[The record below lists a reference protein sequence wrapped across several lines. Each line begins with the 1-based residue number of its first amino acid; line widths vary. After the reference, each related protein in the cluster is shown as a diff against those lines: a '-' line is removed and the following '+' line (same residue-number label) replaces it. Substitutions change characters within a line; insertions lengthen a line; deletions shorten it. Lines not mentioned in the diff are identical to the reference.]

1 MFLTLRVRRFRVCRG
16 SVVSSLFRA
25 VPVEGFWVGLWWAGQ
40 GAAAKKERMEG
51 MLAMMESKIVT
62 THNGKPF
69 DLNDVSTAV
78 VEEARP
84 GRSSDGKVRSETL
97 SRPTFE
103 TLSVWNGPMA
113 SQYVHI
119 VKHVWTPIPTKR
131 KSF

>member
-1 MFLTLRVRRFRVCRG
+1 MRVRVGFACRG

-78 VEEARP
+78 AEEARP
-84 GRSSDGKVRSETL
+84 GRSSDGKVRSET
-97 SRPTFE
+97 STSNHYFP
-103 TLSVWNGPMA
+103 
-113 SQYVHI
+113 
-119 VKHVWTPIPTKR
+119 VKFPHA
-131 KSF
+131 